1 MLWTSNPTSLFR
13 INSIGSFVPNG
24 AMPDDVR
31 MNSITRTI
39 LILTIIA
46 FIVSSED
53 KKYTVLASGCISIVL
68 IAFLYNKRAAAAPT
82 VEGMSGLHP
91 ENVPSFIPPSAPQQ
105 PTRPTDRNPA
115 MNVMLTDI
123 VDNPMRG
130 PAEMAYE
137 PQVEKEMNAAVK
149 RLPGI
154 NMEFAND
161 GNVVPDLDKRLFQDV
176 GDNSDFEASMR
187 TFQPTPNTQIP
198 NDQGGF
204 ANFCY
209 GDMLSCKT
217 GDGVACMRNNGRHIN
232 Y

>member
-1 MLWTSNPTSLFR
+1 MFWISNPASLFR
-13 INSIGSFVPNG
+13 INSIDSFVPNG
-24 AMPDDVR
+24 AMSDDVR

-53 KKYTVLASGCISIVL
+53 KKYTVLASGCVSVVL
-68 IAFLYNKRAAAAPT
+68 IALMHSKRAT
-82 VEGMSGLHP
+82 SSVEGMSGLRP
-91 ENVPSFIPPSAPQQ
+91 ENVPLAPPPPSAPQQ
-105 PTRPTDRNPA
+105 PTRPTDQNPA

-123 VDNPMRG
+123 VDNPTRG
-130 PAEMAYE
+130 AAEMAYE
-137 PQVEKEMNAAVK
+137 PRVEKEMNAAVK
-149 RLPGI
+149 RLPAT

-161 GNVVPDLDKRLFQDV
+161 GNVVSDLDKRLFQDV

-187 TFQPTPNTQIP
+187 TFHPTPNTQIP

>member
-1 MLWTSNPTSLFR
+1 MFWTSNPASLFR
-13 INSIGSFVPNG
+13 INSIDSFVPNG
-24 AMPDDVR
+24 AMSDDAR
-31 MNSITRTI
+31 MNSITRTV

-46 FIVSSED
+46 FIFSPED
-53 KKYTVLASGCISIVL
+53 NKYMVLMSGCASIAL
-68 IAFLYNKRAAAAPT
+68 IAILHNKRSNSI
-82 VEGMSGLHP
+82 EGMSALRP
-91 ENVPSFIPPSAPQQ
+91 ENIPSAPA
-105 PTRPTDRNPA
+105 PVTVDAPSSTPPTDRNPA

-123 VDNPMRG
+123 VDNPTRP

-137 PQVEKEMNAAVK
+137 PRVGKEMNNAVK
-149 RLPGI
+149 RLPAT

-161 GNVVPDLDKRLFQDV
+161 GNVVSDLDKRLFRDI